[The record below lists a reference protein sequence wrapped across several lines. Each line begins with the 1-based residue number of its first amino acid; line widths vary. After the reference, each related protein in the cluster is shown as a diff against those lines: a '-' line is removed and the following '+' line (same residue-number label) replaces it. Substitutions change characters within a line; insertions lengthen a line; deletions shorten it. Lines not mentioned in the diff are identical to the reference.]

1 MNLKKQVANANNE
14 KIYAFRLWSFMII
27 NRYQEAFAISPEFAT
42 THHRLSSIRGYNTK
56 EGGLC
61 VSQNSDSENS

>member
-1 MNLKKQVANANNE
+1 MFTKTNN
-14 KIYAFRLWSFMII
+14 KICFASMVI

-61 VSQNSDSENS
+61 VSQNSGSENS